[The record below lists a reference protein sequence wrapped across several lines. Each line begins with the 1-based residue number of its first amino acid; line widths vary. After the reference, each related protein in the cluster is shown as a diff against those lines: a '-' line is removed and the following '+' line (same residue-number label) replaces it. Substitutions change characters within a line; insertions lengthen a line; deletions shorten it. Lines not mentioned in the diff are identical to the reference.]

1 MKQHKTFKRNI
12 LDINTPVGVGV
23 SLPLN
28 GPAVFNSTYSTK
40 DQIKTNLL
48 NLILTEKGERI
59 NEPYFGLGL
68 KKLIFEQSIEKEPL
82 LESINNQLELF
93 LPEITIVDVII
104 NNNQKENTVNVNII
118 YSIDLT
124 EINQNLQVNFNY

>member
-93 LPEITIVDVII
+93 LPEIT
-104 NNNQKENTVNVNII
+104 
-118 YSIDLT
+118 